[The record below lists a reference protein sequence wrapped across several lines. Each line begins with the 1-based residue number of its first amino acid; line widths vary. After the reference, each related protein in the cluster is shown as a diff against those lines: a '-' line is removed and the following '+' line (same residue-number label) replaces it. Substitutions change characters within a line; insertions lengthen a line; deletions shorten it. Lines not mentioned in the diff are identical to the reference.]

1 MTTPAGRPRSRGE
14 GTPTTLSKREVR
26 QLYRQRRRELAGA
39 LEASGDREAA
49 GRRIA
54 EQVLALLPESPAGG
68 ALRVAAYESTPDE
81 PPTGPL
87 ITALVD
93 AGHEVI
99 VPITLEDLSLEWRVA
114 TPGTVGDESTTTRA
128 PLPADARTL
137 GADALGSCDLIIT
150 PGLTVD
156 PHGVRL
162 GQGGGCYDRALVH
175 RDPTTPAITLLH
187 EGEQSIDPLP
197 RAAHDQLVDGYLT
210 TSGRLVRVDRVDRVE
225 GADSADSAASADTA
239 TRSPRAKG

>member
-1 MTTPAGRPRSRGE
+1 MH
-14 GTPTTLSKREVR
+14 SKRELR
-26 QLYRQRRRELAGA
+26 HRGRRRRRELARV

-54 EQVLALLPESPAGG
+54 ERVLALLPRRSGGG
-68 ALRVAAYESTPDE
+68 ARRVAAYESTPEE
-81 PPTGPL
+81 PPTGAL
-87 ITALVD
+87 ITALVE

-99 VPITLEDLSLEWRVA
+99 VPITLEDLSLEWRVG

-128 PLPADARTL
+128 PVPSEARTL
-137 GADALGSCDLIIT
+137 GSDALGSCDLIVT
-150 PGLTVD
+150 PGLAVD
-156 PHGVRL
+156 RHGVRL

-175 RDPTTPAITLLH
+175 RDPATLAITLLH

-210 TSGRLVRVDRVDRVE
+210 TSGRLVILDGV
-225 GADSADSAASADTA
+225 GH
-239 TRSPRAKG
+239 